1 MRGGAVDVEARIR
14 EFASRSQNFGFL
26 LHLEPLLVATGAGA
40 EAFVYAEP
48 NVALL
53 KARQFGEVLVGEL
66 VRRLGLRVE
75 GHGGKPPTQ
84 LERIKTLVHE
94 GAVTPEI
101 ERLLHEVRRV
111 GNRAAHEGFSDT
123 RVALVTVR
131 QCFELGQWFHLT
143 VTGEREVRGFVPPEP
158 GLGADPVAVARL
170 REDLDRYRHELEE
183 TRLRLE
189 GNVSQLVAEEAA
201 RREAQRM
208 VEDALRDRDQ
218 ALAVARSLEE
228 QIQALTT
235 ARVERYDALAR
246 KPEKVTAAQR
256 EALVERA
263 RQPRPLNEAEARRV
277 IDRMLADA
285 GWAVQ
290 DYANLRPLAR
300 QGVAVREFPLATGRA
315 DYMLYVDGKIVG
327 VIEAKREGM
336 PLTGVE
342 WQTDRYARALPK
354 SHALAAWHADRPLPF
369 RYESTGTET
378 RFTNGLDP
386 EPRSREVFSFHRPET
401 LARWMQEADTDPQ
414 APTLRAKLRHMPDL
428 LTEGLRPAQV
438 DAVHGVEDSLARDLP
453 RALVQM
459 ATGAGKTY
467 AAVTSSYRLLK
478 HAKAQRILF
487 LVDRNNLGKQAVGE
501 FRNYV
506 TPDDGRKFTELYNV
520 QRLTGPEMLGSSKV
534 VISTIQRMYVLL
546 RGEPLPDVDDDN
558 PQFDR
563 YDRDRSVDV
572 SYNPDVPPET
582 FDLVVV
588 DECHRS
594 IYGTWRPV
602 LEYFDAHLLGLT
614 ATPVKQTFG
623 FFHQNLVAQYT
634 YEQAVA
640 DKVNVDFDVYRI
652 RTEITESGGHIPAG
666 IVVPRR
672 DLRTRRQRYEEL
684 EDDLTYSGRQL
695 GRSIVAEDQI
705 RLVLTTFHDKL
716 FTEIFPGR
724 STVPKTLVFA
734 VNDNHAE
741 DVVRIVR
748 EVFGKG
754 NDFAAKITYTARRE
768 GRDPEALIQA
778 FRNSPELRVAVT
790 VDMIATGTDVR
801 PIECV
806 LFLRGVRTRT
816 YFEQMKGRGS
826 RTIDPTE
833 FQAVTPDA
841 KTKTRFVI
849 VDAVG
854 MTDGEL
860 PEAAPLQRH
869 TERQISLKKLL
880 DKTATLAIST
890 DETATLASRL
900 ARLDI
905 QLTEE
910 EQAEIARL
918 AARPLRALVKDL
930 VDAVD
935 PDRLEAARL
944 SGGERAERELI
955 LAALR
960 PLTENPELRTR
971 LLEIRQAHD
980 VTYDEVSRD
989 QLIQARVIPAEE
1001 RARVTVRSWHD
1012 YLAQHRDEISAIQVL
1027 YSRRGGRGTYAM
1039 LRELANRIGRPPQV
1053 WTPDGLWEAY
1063 ERLGR
1068 AVQKPG
1074 VRHGVT
1080 ELISLIR
1087 YELGLEDEL
1096 RPFGCVVRE
1105 HFQAW
1110 LRRQEQAGVE
1120 FTPEQTWWL
1129 EKIAEVI
1136 ANSAEIKPS
1145 DLEEPPFTERGATL
1159 GFERAFGDRAV
1170 DILDELDQELTA

>member
-1 MRGGAVDVEARIR
+1 VDVDARIR
-14 EFASRSQNFGFL
+14 DLAGRSQNFGFL
-26 LHLEPLLVATGAGA
+26 LPLEPLLAATGAGA

-48 NVALL
+48 NVALF
-53 KARQFGEVLVGEL
+53 KARLFGELLVSEL

-75 GHGGKPPTQ
+75 GRGGGPPTQ

-101 ERLLHEVRRV
+101 EGFLHQVRRI
-111 GNRAAHEGFSDT
+111 GNEAAHKGLNDT
-123 RVALVTVR
+123 KAALVAVR

-143 VTGEREVRGFVPPEP
+143 VTGKREVRGFVPPEP
-158 GLGADPVAVARL
+158 GVDADPVAVARL
-170 REDLDRYRHELEE
+170 RQDLDHYRHELEE

-189 GNVSQLVAEEAA
+189 GNVSQLAAEEEA
-201 RREAQRM
+201 RREAQLL

-218 ALAVARSLEE
+218 ALALTRSLEE

-235 ARVERYDALAR
+235 ARTERYDTLAQ
-246 KPEKVTAAQR
+246 KPEKVTAARR

-277 IDRMLADA
+277 IDKMLADA
-285 GWAVQ
+285 GWVVQ
-290 DYANLRPLAR
+290 DYAELNPLAR
-300 QGVAVREFPLATGRA
+300 QGVAVREFPLTGGRA
-315 DYMLYVDGKIVG
+315 DYMLNVDGKIAG

-401 LARWMQEADTDPQ
+401 LARWMQEADTEPE
-414 APTLRAKLRHMPDL
+414 APTLRAKLRQMPDL
-428 LTEGLRPAQV
+428 LTEGLRLAQV
-438 DAVHGVEDSLARDLP
+438 DTVHGVEDSLARDLP
-453 RALVQM
+453 RALIQM

-467 AAVTSSYRLLK
+467 AAVTLSYRLLK
-478 HAKAQRILF
+478 HTKAQRILF
-487 LVDRNNLGKQAVGE
+487 LVDRNNLGRQALGE

-506 TPDDGRKFTELYNV
+506 TPDDGRKFTELYNA
-520 QRLTGPEMLGSSKV
+520 QRLTGAEMLGSSKV
-534 VISTIQRMYVLL
+534 VISTIQRMYALL
-546 RGEPLPDVDDDN
+546 RGEVLPDADDDN
-558 PQFDR
+558 PKFDR
-563 YDRDRSVDV
+563 YDRDRPVEI

-582 FDLVVV
+582 FDLVIV

-602 LEYFDAHLLGLT
+602 LEYFDAYLVGLT

-623 FFHQNLVAQYT
+623 FFHQNLVSQYT

-640 DKVNVDFDVYRI
+640 DGVNVDFDVYRI

-705 RLVLTTFHDKL
+705 RLVLTTFRDKL

-724 STVPKTLVFA
+724 TTVPKTLVFA

-806 LFLRGVRTRT
+806 LFLRAIRTRT

-841 KTKTRFVI
+841 QTKTRFVV

-854 MTDGEL
+854 VTDGEL

-869 TERQISLKKLL
+869 TERQISLRKLL
-880 DKTATLAIST
+880 DKTASRAIST
-890 DETATLASRL
+890 DETATLGSRL
-900 ARLDI
+900 ARLDL
-905 QLTEE
+905 QLTEDE
-910 EQAEIARL
+910 RAEVARL
-918 AARPLRALVKDL
+918 SGRPLRSLVKDL

-944 SGGERAERELI
+944 SSGELAERELI
-955 LAALR
+955 LEAVR
-960 PLTENPELRTR
+960 PLTEKPGLRAR

-989 QLIQARVIPAEE
+989 QLIQARVIPPEE
-1001 RARVTVRSWHD
+1001 RARVTVRSWRE
-1012 YLAQHRDEISAIQVL
+1012 YLAEHRDEITAIQVVW
-1027 YSRRGGRGTYAM
+1027 SRHGGRGTYAG
-1039 LRELANRIGRPPQV
+1039 LRELADRIRRPPHV
-1053 WTPDGLWEAY
+1053 WTAEVLWQAY
-1063 ERLGR
+1063 ETLGR
-1068 AVQKPG
+1068 ATSRPG

-1080 ELISLIR
+1080 ELISLMR
-1087 YELGLEDEL
+1087 FELGLEEEL
-1096 RPFGCVVRE
+1096 QPFACVVHERFE
-1105 HFQAW
+1105 AW
-1110 LRRQEQAGVE
+1110 LHRQQQAGVE
-1120 FTPEQTWWL
+1120 FTTEQTWWL
-1129 EKIAEVI
+1129 ERIVEVV

-1145 DLEEPPFTERGATL
+1145 DLEETPFTERGGSL
-1159 GFERAFGDRAV
+1159 GFEGSFGDRAA
-1170 DILDELDQELTA
+1170 DLLDELDQELTA

>member
-1 MRGGAVDVEARIR
+1 VDVDARIR
-14 EFASRSQNFGFL
+14 ELASRSQNFGFL
-26 LHLEPLLVATGAGA
+26 LPLEPLLVATGAGA

-48 NVALL
+48 NVALF

-66 VRRLGLRVE
+66 VRRLGLRVA
-75 GHGGKPPTQ
+75 GRGGRPPMQ

-94 GAVTPEI
+94 GAVTAEI
-101 ERLLHEVRRV
+101 ERLLHDVRRS
-111 GNRAAHEGFSDT
+111 GNRAAHEGLSDART
-123 RVALVTVR
+123 ALVAVR
-131 QCFELGQWFHLT
+131 QCFELGQWFYLT

-158 GLGADPVAVARL
+158 GVDADPVAVSRL

-183 TRLRLE
+183 ARLRLE
-189 GNVSQLVAEEAA
+189 GNVSQLAAEEAA

-208 VEDALRDRDQ
+208 VEDALRDRDE
-218 ALAVARSLEE
+218 ALDVARSLEE
-228 QIQALTT
+228 QIQAMTT
-235 ARVERYDALAR
+235 ARARRYDALAQA
-246 KPEKVTAAQR
+246 PERVSSAQR
-256 EALVERA
+256 EVLVERA

-285 GWAVQ
+285 GWVVQ
-290 DYANLRPLAR
+290 DYADLNPLAR
-300 QGVAVREFPLATGRA
+300 QGVAVREFPLADGQA
-315 DYMLYVDGKIVG
+315 DYMLYVDGQIVG
-327 VIEAKREGM
+327 VIEAKREGT
-336 PLTGVE
+336 PLVGVE
-342 WQTDRYARALPK
+342 WQTDRYAKALPR
-354 SHALAAWHADRPLPF
+354 SHALATWHADRPLPF
-369 RYESTGTET
+369 RYESTGTEN

-401 LARWMQEADTDPQ
+401 LSRWMQEADTDPEM
-414 APTLRAKLRHMPDL
+414 PTLRAKLRHMPVL

-438 DAVHGVEDSLARDLP
+438 DAVHGVEGSLARDLP

-467 AAVTSSYRLLK
+467 AAVTLSYRLLK
-478 HAKAQRILF
+478 HTRAQRILF
-487 LVDRNNLGKQAVGE
+487 LVDRNNLGRQALGE

-520 QRLTGPEMLGSSKV
+520 QRLTGAEMLGSSKV

-546 RGEPLPDVDDDN
+546 RGEQLPDVEDDN

-563 YDRDRSVDV
+563 YDRDRPVDV
-572 SYNPDVPPET
+572 SYNPNVPPEA
-582 FDLVVV
+582 FDLVVI

-602 LEYFDAHLLGLT
+602 LEYFDAYLVGLT

-623 FFHQNLVAQYT
+623 FFHQNLVAEYT
-634 YEQAVA
+634 YDQAVA

-684 EDDLTYSGRQL
+684 EDDLTYTGSQL
-695 GRSIVAEDQI
+695 GRSVVAEDQI
-705 RLVLTTFHDKL
+705 RLVLTTFRDKL

-724 STVPKTLVFA
+724 TTVPKTLIYA
-734 VNDNHAE
+734 VTDNHAE
-741 DVVRIVR
+741 DVVRIAR

-754 NDFAAKITYTARRE
+754 NDFAAKITYTAHRD

-778 FRNSPELRVAVT
+778 FRNSPELRIAVT
-790 VDMIATGTDVR
+790 VDMIATGTDVK

-806 LFLRGVRTRT
+806 LFLRSVRTRT

-854 MTDGEL
+854 VTDGEL

-869 TERQISLKKLL
+869 TEQQISLKKLL

-905 QLTEE
+905 QLTED
-910 EQAEIARL
+910 EQGELSRL
-918 AARPLRALVKDL
+918 AGQPLRALVKDL

-935 PDRLEAARL
+935 PDRLEDARL
-944 SGGERAERELI
+944 SRGERAERELI
-955 LAALR
+955 LSAVG
-960 PLTENPELRTR
+960 PLTENPGLRAR
-971 LLEIRQAHD
+971 LLEIRRAHD

-989 QLIQARVIPAEE
+989 QVLQARSIPADE
-1001 RARVTVRSWHD
+1001 RARVMVSSWHE
-1012 YLAQHRDEISAIQVL
+1012 YLAEHRDEISAIQAV

-1039 LRELANRIGRPPQV
+1039 LRELAERIRRPPQV
-1053 WTPDGLWEAY
+1053 WTPERLWEAY
-1063 ERLGR
+1063 ETLGR
-1068 AVQKPG
+1068 AVQRPG

-1087 YELGLEDEL
+1087 YELGLEDKL

-1105 HFQAW
+1105 QFQAW

-1129 EKIAEVI
+1129 EKIAEVV
-1136 ANSAEIKPS
+1136 ANSAEIKSS
-1145 DLEEPPFTERGATL
+1145 DLEEAPFTERGATL
-1159 GFERAFGDRAV
+1159 GFERAFGDRAA
-1170 DILDELDQELTA
+1170 DLLDELDQELTA